1 MLVGA
6 LFTRLREKKSTPGA
20 QLGPY
25 QLTEKIGEGGMGVVY
40 KARHS
45 LSPRPVALKV
55 LPRARGSAENR
66 KRFEREARA
75 TRQLSHPNTIAV
87 HDFGRT
93 DDGTLYYAMEYVDGV
108 DLQTLVES
116 QGPQDPGRVAHLLAQ
131 LCGALAEA
139 HDHGFV
145 HCDVKPANVVVALAP
160 DDIDLVKILDF
171 GLVQD
176 LTEAAEPS
184 RSQVK
189 ELVGTPLYLSP
200 EAIADPDCVDA
211 RSDLYALGALGYFL
225 LTGTPPFS
233 GRGVLEVCAHHLHT
247 RPEPP
252 SRRTRS
258 VVPRALEA
266 LILSCLEK
274 SPEARPSDATS
285 LRAALLPLAAPW
297 LEQRRWGTVARAS

>member
-1 MLVGA
+1 
-6 LFTRLREKKSTPGA
+6 
-20 QLGPY
+20 
-25 QLTEKIGEGGMGVVY
+25 
-40 KARHS
+40 
-45 LSPRPVALKV
+45 
-55 LPRARGSAENR
+55 
-66 KRFEREARA
+66 
-75 TRQLSHPNTIAV
+75 
-87 HDFGRT
+87 
-93 DDGTLYYAMEYVDGV
+93 
-108 DLQTLVES
+108 
-116 QGPQDPGRVAHLLAQ
+116 
-131 LCGALAEA
+131 
-139 HDHGFV
+139 
-145 HCDVKPANVVVALAP
+145 
-160 DDIDLVKILDF
+160 
-171 GLVQD
+171 
-176 LTEAAEPS
+176 AAEPS